1 MATRPAEPGGEGIG
15 GFRVA
20 LDRRLGY
27 AGRAEQMLGK
37 GRAMTF
43 QMTQML
49 DVTDLAAE
57 KAKSL
62 LVEKG
67 FADGALRVFVVG
79 GGCSGY
85 QYGMALATEA
95 EDGDMV
101 IEKAGVRFLVDDES
115 APLLTGSRVDYIDDV
130 MKQGFSITNPNASH
144 SCACGSSF
152 DTADK
157 GGSAQARSCV

>member
-1 MATRPAEPGGEGIG
+1 M
-15 GFRVA
+15 A

-27 AGRAEQMLGK
+27 AGRAEHMLGK
-37 GRAMTF
+37 GWAMTF

-79 GGCSGY
+79 G
-85 QYGMALATEA
+85 AARAT
-95 EDGDMV
+95 
-101 IEKAGVRFLVDDES
+101 S
-115 APLLTGSRVDYIDDV
+115 TGWRWRPRR
-130 MKQGFSITNPNASH
+130 K
-144 SCACGSSF
+144 
-152 DTADK
+152 TATW
-157 GGSAQARSCV
+157 

>member
-1 MATRPAEPGGEGIG
+1 
-15 GFRVA
+15 
-20 LDRRLGY
+20 
-27 AGRAEQMLGK
+27 
-37 GRAMTF
+37 MTF

-85 QYGMALATEA
+85 QYGDGAGRPRRKTATW
-95 EDGDMV
+95 
-101 IEKAGVRFLVDDES
+101 
-115 APLLTGSRVDYIDDV
+115 
-130 MKQGFSITNPNASH
+130 
-144 SCACGSSF
+144 
-152 DTADK
+152 
-157 GGSAQARSCV
+157 